1 MAYYMDDEFKKFI
14 SYEEDLRRRRVFEIL
29 YYCGLCKGKLKGLLG
44 NIFILI
50 KKYYL
55 LINK

>member
-1 MAYYMDDEFKKFI
+1 MVYYTYDEFKKFI
-14 SYEEDLRRRRVFEIL
+14 SYEEDLRMRCDFEIL
-29 YYCGLCKGKLKGLLG
+29 YYCGLYKGKLKGLLVK
-44 NIFILI
+44 IFILI